1 LPWPGLPASTHAGRP
16 PSRSPLPSPSLS
28 KGRRKGNNPF
38 CTEPPASFPFPL
50 EPPPPSLFSLSPF
63 FQLDPTL

>member
-50 EPPPPSLFSLSPF
+50 EPPLLYSLSPLSF
-63 FQLDPTL
+63 N